1 MVLCSTVFT
10 VVIPLYCLYF
20 CLCIGF
26 YSPLRCTVSG
36 GAAHHRL
43 SAPHSFNITSNS
55 FTTCLNAS
63 VGRKIFINVKL
74 WYHQHYQKS
83 VNSTQTHQHHPSYI
97 PWTLYSEPTVIR
109 FQRCRP
115 GLECTVLL
123 LIGWWPFSALH
134 QTQDPSSHL
143 HATAQ

>member
-1 MVLCSTVFT
+1 MSNVQCPMDMEVDKEVIIAKEVKRSNGSWRFACADVFVFCLYIKSKFPMVLCSTVFT
-10 VVIPLYCLYF
+10 EVLLYCLYF

-55 FTTCLNAS
+55 FTTCLNAT
-63 VGRKIFINVKL
+63 VGRKILINVKL

-97 PWTLYSEPTVIR
+97 PWTL
-109 FQRCRP
+109 
-115 GLECTVLL
+115 
-123 LIGWWPFSALH
+123 
-134 QTQDPSSHL
+134 
-143 HATAQ
+143 